1 MLQRGYI
8 IKQKETW
15 GTQQEDID
23 NTDIRWNLERKLIEI
38 Y

>member
-1 MLQRGYI
+1 MLQTAYI

-23 NTDIRWNLERKLIEI
+23 NTDIRWNL
-38 Y
+38 